1 MLRADPDDS
10 LRQIG
15 LCKVNVG
22 DGRNSENSIQLL
34 RPDDATE
41 RANVLPVI
49 PEAKE
54 TPSLVAYGKS
64 VQFHL
69 VRYREGRAV
78 AAHNDKMNL
87 PASPN
92 PAVAEIRDHPLGA
105 ATEVDAVYV
114 DADFHLGT
122 MSFTIRR

>member
-1 MLRADPDDS
+1 MD
-10 LRQIG
+10 IG
-15 LCKVNVG
+15 
-22 DGRNSENSIQLL
+22 DRRHRENSIKLL
-34 RPDDATE
+34 RPDDTAE
-41 RANVLPVI
+41 RTDVPPVI

-92 PAVAEIRDHPLGA
+92 PAVAEIRDHSLGA
-105 ATEVDAVYV
+105 AAEV
-114 DADFHLGT
+114 H
-122 MSFTIRR
+122 TIDI